1 MNPSNFDEL
10 TKALASSTSRRQALR
25 TILGASIGGLLGIGG
40 ITTAFGRHHRPGKIT
55 APSGPKGNRNCAKW
69 CAQVFGPNTSAAG
82 QCTSQAAHGTGLC
95 STCGNVAPS
104 SICCVRT
111 SGYCNGTS
119 VAACCASGQHCC
131 SGTCSECCADTDC
144 TNGNTCGSNN
154 TCVCGSG
161 AACTGICCQGNAPT
175 AICCASGKVCLSN
188 GTCASNC
195 DACVGPCGCYV
206 GRDPHLCGTLAGGS
220 CSVDTDCPRGQWCD
234 FDSHECFANC

>member
-195 DACVGPCGCYV
+195 DACVGPGGCYV
-206 GRDPHLCGTLAGGS
+206 
-220 CSVDTDCPRGQWCD
+220 
-234 FDSHECFANC
+234 